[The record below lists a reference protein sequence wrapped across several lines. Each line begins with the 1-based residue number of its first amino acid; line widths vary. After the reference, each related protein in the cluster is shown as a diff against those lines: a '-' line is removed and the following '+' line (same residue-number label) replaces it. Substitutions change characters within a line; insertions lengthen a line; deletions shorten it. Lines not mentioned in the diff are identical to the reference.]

1 MSSVEPER
9 KEQSRL
15 LQEPAQDLLPWSICE
30 WAGLV
35 CACAMLNTW
44 CIKAH
49 DLSKFFGGTRKIR
62 YRSNTRELCL
72 PTGRLVSSEE
82 SLRTLGQRVP
92 AVSAT
97 AWWFPNGREADEL
110 SQGATRC
117 IVAPKECEW
126 QFMLPTERS
135 YSSSTSLFYFNK
147 QSKVV
152 DMITQFASWTT
163 PCCVA
168 FVTKCDVVLS
178 DVYM

>member
-110 SQGATRC
+110 SQEPPGVLSHQRNANGSSCCQQNGAT
-117 IVAPKECEW
+117 
-126 QFMLPTERS
+126 LPVPPFFI
-135 YSSSTSLFYFNK
+135 LINK
-147 QSKVV
+147 AK
-152 DMITQFASWTT
+152 
-163 PCCVA
+163 
-168 FVTKCDVVLS
+168 L
-178 DVYM
+178 